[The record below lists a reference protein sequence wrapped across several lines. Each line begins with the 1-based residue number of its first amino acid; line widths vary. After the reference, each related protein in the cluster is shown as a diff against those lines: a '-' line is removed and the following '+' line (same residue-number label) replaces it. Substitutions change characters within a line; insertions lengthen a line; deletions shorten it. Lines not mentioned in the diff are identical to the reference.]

1 MANYWI
7 RALKEY
13 NKNNTEEWCI
23 PKKGSKGYDKLQEM
37 VDIYKRTEEN
47 KQAKSNSAKKIQ
59 ALVRGTQFR
68 TNVLPTILFD
78 DLAIKRFSN

>member
-23 PKKGSKGYDKLQEM
+23 PKKGSKGYEKLQELAN
-37 VDIYKRTEEN
+37 IYKRTEEN
-47 KQAKSNSAKKIQ
+47 KKEKVKSATKIQ
-59 ALVRGTQFR
+59 AVFRGDRFR
-68 TNVLPTILFD
+68 KKVLPGIYEEEEF
-78 DLAIKRFSN
+78 

>member
-23 PKKGSKGYDKLQEM
+23 PKKGSKGYEKLQEM
-37 VDIYKRTEEN
+37 VDIYKRTEKN
-47 KQAKSNSAKKIQ
+47 KQAKSKSATKIQ
-59 ALVRGTQFR
+59 AVFRGSQFR
-68 TNVLPTILFD
+68 RNVLPGIYEEE
-78 DLAIKRFSN
+78 